1 MFSTRRRIHLISKCV
16 LLLLLGMQAAFAF
29 SAGYMYAPQ
38 APQQTEKPAAAPSCH
53 GSANANVDPTRSL
66 CRLHCMTDGQLVA
79 QYDIP
84 LLPSCLEAAP
94 ILRGLGPLA
103 IQAIPIKLRTVP
115 CSWRDAF
122 PNDPAIPIRFCS
134 FLI

>member
-1 MFSTRRRIHLISKCV
+1 MFSTRRHVDLISKCV

-38 APQQTEKPAAAPSCH
+38 QTEKPADAPSCH
-53 GSANANVDPTRSL
+53 GSADANVDPTRSM

-79 QYDIP
+79 QHDIP

-94 ILRGLGPLA
+94 ILAL
-103 IQAIPIKLRTVP
+103 QAILIKLHTAP
-115 CSWRDAF
+115 CSWRDGF
-122 PNDPAIPIRFCS
+122 PNDPAIFIRFCS

>member
-1 MFSTRRRIHLISKCV
+1 MFSTRRRVHLISKCV

-38 APQQTEKPAAAPSCH
+38 VPQQTEKPAAAPSCH

-66 CRLHCMTDGQLVA
+66 CQLHCMTDGQLVA

-94 ILRGLGPLA
+94 ILAL
-103 IQAIPIKLRTVP
+103 QATPIKLRTAP

-122 PNDPAIPIRFCS
+122 LNHPAILIRFCS

>member
-1 MFSTRRRIHLISKCV
+1 MFSTRRRVHLISKYV

-38 APQQTEKPAAAPSCH
+38 APRQTEKPAAAPSCH

-84 LLPSCLEAAP
+84 LLRSCLEAAP
-94 ILRGLGPLA
+94 ILTLHTT
-103 IQAIPIKLRTVP
+103 PIKLRAVP
-115 CSWRDAF
+115 CSQRDAF
-122 PNDPAIPIRFCS
+122 LNDPAIPIRFCS